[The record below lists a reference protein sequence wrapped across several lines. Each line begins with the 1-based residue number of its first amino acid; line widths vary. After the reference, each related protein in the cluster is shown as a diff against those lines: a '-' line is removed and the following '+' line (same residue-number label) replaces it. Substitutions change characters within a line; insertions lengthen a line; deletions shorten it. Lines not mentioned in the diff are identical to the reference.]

1 MFIEHRRHLINWK
14 CESSIKRSS
23 KEFLKYWTNYND
35 HLNIMKTISDVF
47 CTETNS
53 RRLDLPRK
61 ENWHI
66 YQVYPLLY
74 SGITKRWHQR
84 KVRNNLTHTYDWY
97 SQLNILWF
105 RQKNNLFFIIR
116 RTWRVLFEKQYWLL
130 D

>member
-47 CTETNS
+47 FTETNS

-84 KVRNNLTHTYDWY
+84 KVRNNLTHAYDWY